1 MPVCSISMCVTS
13 GPDGSAGGEGGAL
26 NCAMERVMVERPT
39 SLRVAQPTP
48 WMMRA
53 GSTGVDWDLFW
64 RGEVSFVQFH
74 SVFWCFS
81 RGCCCWGLD
90 VGYEKGFEGGR
101 TMTHFPLRSP
111 IVLERGAAIVT
122 VVFVMWDDDGG

>member
-64 RGEVSFVQFH
+64 RGEVSSVQFH

-81 RGCCCWGLD
+81 RGVVVGDWMWAMKRGL
-90 VGYEKGFEGGR
+90 KGDA
-101 TMTHFPLRSP
+101 P
-111 IVLERGAAIVT
+111 
-122 VVFVMWDDDGG
+122 